1 LRNNEFGLWRVNERG
16 EKEVDSHCQ
25 RFQREREREERGSGR
40 ERGAFQAVDL
50 SHAEIVEEG

>member
-25 RFQREREREERGSGR
+25 RFQRERERERR
-40 ERGAFQAVDL
+40 E
-50 SHAEIVEEG
+50 EVEEREVPFRP